1 MSPENQSSLF
11 LVVLLG
17 VAVAFPLI
25 MLSLARVWATVFTP
39 NKPGP
44 TKNASYECG
53 VEASGDAWVQLRSGY
68 YVYAIV
74 FLIFD
79 VETLFLLPFA
89 VAFTSLP
96 VGAFVAIMVFLLL
109 LVEGLVWAWKKG
121 VLEWS

>member
-25 MLSLARVWATVFTP
+25 MLSVARVWATFFSP
-39 NKPGP
+39 AKPGP
-44 TKNASYECG
+44 TKNTTYECG
-53 VEASGDAWVQLRSGY
+53 MESSGDAWVQLRSGY
-68 YVYAIV
+68 YLYAIV

-121 VLEWS
+121 VLDWS